1 LHLPGSAR
9 RAQRRRA
16 PRLTV
21 RITGLRLPAAFSVVW
36 LYSLAIAVPVAA
48 RDTGAGNEAR
58 LTRNAGSR
66 FGISSPLAASAP
78 GTTGAFRR
86 PDQKAADQL
95 LLAPGLKVEFLTREA
110 ANWTDMLAFFPA
122 QRPTHL
128 ISCVEA
134 KRETLADGRLN
145 PSVQR
150 IHLGT
155 GKVETVLRGMDRC
168 DGIRATPWG
177 TILVNEETGD
187 GGVYEILDP
196 LAVRE
201 QSILDR
207 ATGVVSDPQHVVK
220 RTALP
225 VMAWEGMAVLESG
238 VVIAGDELA
247 PGVDTPGGAIYKFIP
262 ASPRTGNT
270 PIRKLRDSPLAA
282 GRVYALQV
290 SCLETNSQSGQG
302 CETGNAAWV
311 EVNAATARAEAAA
324 KQATDYYRPEDL
336 ERDPAFRDPRHPQAV
351 RFCWANTGNE
361 AAGHYGE
368 VLCAVDPAPLL
379 AEPGSRHV
387 MVTRFLEG
395 DGDFNSF
402 DNLAFQPGSGNLY
415 VVEDHDNGDVLACLP
430 DGTDRDRRSDGCV
443 RVASVRDSSAEPTG
457 LIFTA
462 DGKTAYLVI
471 QHSDDRHMPAVDG
484 HPTDDVLKISGFR
497 RPR

>member
-1 LHLPGSAR
+1 
-9 RAQRRRA
+9 
-16 PRLTV
+16 
-21 RITGLRLPAAFSVVW
+21 
-36 LYSLAIAVPVAA
+36 
-48 RDTGAGNEAR
+48 
-58 LTRNAGSR
+58 
-66 FGISSPLAASAP
+66 
-78 GTTGAFRR
+78 
-86 PDQKAADQL
+86 
-95 LLAPGLKVEFLTREA
+95 
-110 ANWTDMLAFFPA
+110 
-122 QRPTHL
+122 
-128 ISCVEA
+128 
-134 KRETLADGRLN
+134 
-145 PSVQR
+145 
-150 IHLGT
+150 
-155 GKVETVLRGMDRC
+155 
-168 DGIRATPWG
+168 
-177 TILVNEETGD
+177 
-187 GGVYEILDP
+187 
-196 LAVRE
+196 
-201 QSILDR
+201 
-207 ATGVVSDPQHVVK
+207 
-220 RTALP
+220 
-225 VMAWEGMAVLESG
+225 
-238 VVIAGDELA
+238 
-247 PGVDTPGGAIYKFIP
+247 
-262 ASPRTGNT
+262 
-270 PIRKLRDSPLAA
+270 
-282 GRVYALQV
+282 
-290 SCLETNSQSGQG
+290 
-302 CETGNAAWV
+302 V